1 MSTKYQNITGT
12 FDILPEAYD
21 SGGTRI
27 PGAPAW
33 QYVETSIREVM
44 RRYHYEEIRTPILE
58 PTELIARG
66 IGELTDIV
74 TKEMFAFERGDTHYV
89 LRPEVTAPVMR
100 AFLQHHLEQRGGV
113 QKLFY
118 IGPCFRAEKPQK
130 GRYRQF
136 HQFGVEIIGADTP
149 RADAES
155 IDLMMACFEALGIQ
169 DTSLRVNTIG
179 DVDARKSYVEALKE
193 YLAPYRSE
201 LSEASQRRLDRNPL
215 RILDTKVDHEQQIL
229 SDAPRISAYVSASSR
244 EHYQQVKGRL
254 ADLEIPFEEDPFLV
268 RGLDY
273 YTETAYEVD
282 SRHLGAQS
290 ALGGGGR
297 YDLLAQEIGSD
308 EPLPAVGFAAGLER
322 LFLAL
327 EAEDIDLP
335 GSPVPDVFI
344 VALGEDARQWSFETA
359 HDLRNQGLNVHYDLK
374 ARSMRAQMREANR
387 QQARYSV
394 IVGDQELEKSAAAVK
409 HMESGEQIDV
419 SFDRLPK
426 VLQKQDLPSEV

>member
-1 MSTKYQNITGT
+1 VSTRYQNITGT

-33 QYVETSIREVM
+33 QYVESTIREVM
-44 RRYHYEEIRTPILE
+44 GRYHYEEIRTPILE
-58 PTELIARG
+58 PTDLIARG

-74 TKEMFAFERGDTHYV
+74 TKEMFAFERGDTRYV

-136 HQFGVEIIGADTP
+136 HQFGVEIIGAETP

-155 IDLMMACFEALGIQ
+155 IDLMMACYAALGIQ
-169 DTSLRVNTIG
+169 ETRLRINTIG
-179 DVDARKSYVEALKE
+179 DVDARQAYIEALE
-193 YLAPYRSE
+193 NYLEPYRDD
-201 LSEASQRRLDRNPL
+201 LSDASQRRLVKNPL
-215 RILDTKVDHEQQIL
+215 RILDTKLEHEREIL
-229 SDAPRISAYVSASSR
+229 EGAPLILDYVSSDSR
-244 EHYQQVKGRL
+244 AHYDQVKERL
-254 ADLEIPFEEDPFLV
+254 ADLQIPFDEDPFLV

-282 SRHLGAQS
+282 STHLGAQS

-297 YDLLAQEIGSD
+297 YDLLASELGSD
-308 EPLPAVGFAAGLER
+308 TPVPAVGFAAGFER
-322 LFLAL
+322 MFLAL
-327 EAEDIDLP
+327 EAEAVELP
-335 GSPVPDVFI
+335 GAPVPDVFI
-344 VALGEDARQWSFETA
+344 VALGEAAREWAFVTA
-359 HDLRNQGLNVHYDLK
+359 RDLRDAGVDVHYDLK
-374 ARSMRAQMREANR
+374 ARSMRAQMREADR
-387 QQARYSV
+387 QQVRFAV

-409 HMESGEQIDV
+409 QMETGEQVDV
-419 SFDRLPK
+419 PFDQLAQ
-426 VLQKQDLPSEV
+426 VLQRGELP